1 MSGLLK
7 VSSNPHIRSKVTTS
21 SIMTA
26 VVIALLPAAGFGIYN
41 FGPRALAV
49 MAVTIAS
56 TVLTELLF
64 GWLWKKKITIS
75 DMSAVVTG
83 LLLALNLPVSIPLWM
98 AALGGVFAILVVK
111 MLFGGLG
118 QNFMNPALAAR
129 CFLLISFPSQ
139 MTNFACDAYTG
150 ATPLAALKAGESV
163 NVMNMIVGKT
173 AGTIGETSVIAL
185 LIGACF
191 LILIGVI
198 DLRIPGTYIVT
209 VILFAGIFGGHGFD
223 PAYLSAQLAGGGLI
237 LGAFFMA
244 TDYVTRPIT
253 IKGQYVYG
261 AVLGLLTGIFRIF
274 GPGAE
279 GVSYAIILGNLLV
292 PLIEKFT
299 MPVAFGRKA
308 GAKRAITLIAGLL
321 LGFVYELTKEP
332 IRQQE
337 EKAVQEACQAVFADA
352 EHFEELDAYTPS
364 ADTAQKLAD
373 TGITIGTVYEAQD
386 ASGTQLGYV
395 IQTTTSEGYGGNI
408 VLYVGIRLD
417 GTVNDI
423 SILSISETP
432 GLGMKAG
439 DVLVPQFHNKNVK
452 SFAYTKTG
460 STSDS
465 EIDAISGA
473 TITTKA
479 VTNAVNGSLLAFN
492 DYVQGGAGNE

>member
-111 MLFGGLG
+111 LLFGGLG

-163 NVMNMIVGKT
+163 NVMNMIV
-173 AGTIGETSVIAL
+173 
-185 LIGACF
+185 
-191 LILIGVI
+191 VI

-308 GAKRAITLIAGLL
+308 GAKR
-321 LGFVYELTKEP
+321 
-332 IRQQE
+332 
-337 EKAVQEACQAVFADA
+337 EK
-352 EHFEELDAYTPS
+352 
-364 ADTAQKLAD
+364 
-373 TGITIGTVYEAQD
+373 
-386 ASGTQLGYV
+386 
-395 IQTTTSEGYGGNI
+395 
-408 VLYVGIRLD
+408 
-417 GTVNDI
+417 
-423 SILSISETP
+423 
-432 GLGMKAG
+432 
-439 DVLVPQFHNKNVK
+439 
-452 SFAYTKTG
+452 
-460 STSDS
+460 
-465 EIDAISGA
+465 
-473 TITTKA
+473 
-479 VTNAVNGSLLAFN
+479 
-492 DYVQGGAGNE
+492 

>member
-1 MSGLLK
+1 
-7 VSSNPHIRSKVTTS
+7 
-21 SIMTA
+21 MTA

-64 GWLWKKKITIS
+64 GWLWKKKITIT

-139 MTNFACDAYTG
+139 MTNFVCDAYTG

-209 VILFAGIFGGHGFD
+209 VILFAGFFGGHGFD

-261 AVLGLLTGIFRIF
+261 VVLGLLTGIFRIF

-279 GVSYAIILGNLLV
+279 GVSYAII
-292 PLIEKFT
+292 
-299 MPVAFGRKA
+299 
-308 GAKRAITLIAGLL
+308 
-321 LGFVYELTKEP
+321 
-332 IRQQE
+332 
-337 EKAVQEACQAVFADA
+337 
-352 EHFEELDAYTPS
+352 
-364 ADTAQKLAD
+364 
-373 TGITIGTVYEAQD
+373 
-386 ASGTQLGYV
+386 
-395 IQTTTSEGYGGNI
+395 
-408 VLYVGIRLD
+408 
-417 GTVNDI
+417 
-423 SILSISETP
+423 
-432 GLGMKAG
+432 
-439 DVLVPQFHNKNVK
+439 
-452 SFAYTKTG
+452 
-460 STSDS
+460 
-465 EIDAISGA
+465 
-473 TITTKA
+473 
-479 VTNAVNGSLLAFN
+479 
-492 DYVQGGAGNE
+492 